1 VNDELTPDDRA
12 LLAAI
17 AALERGS
24 GRAAAP
30 APPPAVPEGAPGAA
44 PGASQDG
51 GDTAAIETLTRL
63 YQETLGLVPFGL
75 EPAAPPPAAKGRL
88 MALVATGEAGAQP
101 LPAADPSGAAAVRP
115 AGDAGASRGMAPDV
129 ARPAGLR
136 AVPVSSHSS
145 HSGRAARAAPQPVA
159 GARRGPSRWP
169 LTLAAALILALL
181 GAGAWLYRGLL
192 TQGETIARLARER
205 NLALRH
211 GADMEARLDRLTSQ
225 VRSLR
230 EGVSV
235 VTSPAVEVCNL
246 RAVSPEMAD
255 ARGIMFVAADHQ
267 HWYLSLRGLP
277 PAGSGKVYQ
286 LWFVADQGTV
296 SGGIFTA
303 RPGAPAELGSEHM
316 PAGTRAVRI
325 TLENGAG
332 APAPTG
338 PDMLRNAD
346 TLHAI

>member
-17 AALERGS
+17 AALERAS
-24 GRAAAP
+24 GRPAAAAP
-30 APPPAVPEGAPGAA
+30 PAAAMPGGTPGAA
-44 PGASQDG
+44 QDG
-51 GDTAAIETLTRL
+51 GDSAAIETLTRL

-75 EPAAPPPAAKGRL
+75 APAAPPPEVKGRL

-101 LPAADPSGAAAVRP
+101 LPSAHPTAGRGSARDAGGVAADVE
-115 AGDAGASRGMAPDV
+115 
-129 ARPAGLR
+129 RPAGLR
-136 AVPVSSHSS
+136 APPSA
-145 HSGRAARAAPQPVA
+145 GRAARAAPPPLA
-159 GARRGPSRWP
+159 GQRRGPSRWP
-169 LTLAAALILALL
+169 LALAAALILALL
-181 GAGAWLYRGLL
+181 AAGGWLYRGLL
-192 TQGETIARLARER
+192 TRGETIARLATER
-205 NLALRH
+205 NAALRH
-211 GADMEARLDRLTSQ
+211 AADVEARLDRLTSQ

-230 EGVSV
+230 DGVSV

-277 PAGSGKVYQ
+277 PAGSGRVYQ

-296 SGGIFTA
+296 SGGTFAA

-316 PAGTRAVRI
+316 PPGTGAVRI